1 MLSAALKRGERPSLT
16 GGLKAE
22 KRYKKQ
28 QFMTRGKGAKC
39 LTDKEKRDRVRG
51 QLRRWGRTADV
62 CRRKQAEIAEY
73 TGLIAAAEDMLGA
86 QLLTGMPRGTDTGDP
101 TANAAQRASTLR
113 KAYQQR
119 IDELHADICMILDF
133 ARCVDD
139 IISELP
145 PEQQEVIDRRYKN
158 RWSWE
163 RVAAR
168 LHMSDRQARRVEE
181 RAVGRLAGY
190 MDFNKMQ

>member
-1 MLSAALKRGERPSLT
+1 M
-16 GGLKAE
+16 
-22 KRYKKQ
+22 
-28 QFMTRGKGAKC
+28 
-39 LTDKEKRDRVRG
+39 TDKEKRDRVRG

-62 CRRKQAEIAEY
+62 CKRKQAEIVEY
-73 TGLIAAAEDMLGA
+73 AGLIAAAEDMLGA
-86 QLLTGMPRGTDTGDP
+86 QLLTGMPRGTDIGDP

-139 IISELP
+139 IVGELL

>member
-1 MLSAALKRGERPSLT
+1 MK
-16 GGLKAE
+16 
-22 KRYKKQ
+22 Y
-28 QFMTRGKGAKC
+28 
-39 LTDKEKRDRVRG
+39 LTDKEKRNRVRG

-62 CRRKQAEIAEY
+62 CKRKQAEIVEY

-86 QLLTGMPRGTDTGDP
+86 QLLTGMPRGTDIGDP

-139 IISELP
+139 IVDELL
-145 PEQQEVIDRRYKN
+145 PEQQEVIDRRYKK
-158 RWSWE
+158 RWSWDKM
-163 RVAAR
+163 AIR
-168 LHMSDRQARRVEE
+168 LNMSCRQLQRIEE
-181 RAVGRLAGY
+181 RAVARLSDF
-190 MDFNKMQ
+190 MDFEKMSCKNNYNNTIKDVAKCRV